1 MPRHHDAALPAP
13 GVAPRRLQVFTPPH
27 IPSSH
32 EPRIV
37 AATVAGEAA
46 RRADSA
52 PGTSGSLRGATHGG
66 SDPSNPL
73 TAEHTTANAWE
84 EPSTRLSVLARAGP
98 RGRPAS
104 DVARS
109 SRSACTATR
118 MAGDY
123 LRVYERLIEHKAER
137 ASKA

>member
-1 MPRHHDAALPAP
+1 MFASQVRLRVEPTRRQERQGPSEEQRTAGAIHH
-13 GVAPRRLQVFTPPH
+13 
-27 IPSSH
+27 
-32 EPRIV
+32 
-37 AATVAGEAA
+37 
-46 RRADSA
+46 
-52 PGTSGSLRGATHGG
+52 
-66 SDPSNPL
+66 NPL

-98 RGRPAS
+98 RGRPA